1 MTGSIKDRLA
11 LCILRKAYEEAKIQ
25 PGDTTAEATNGNT
38 GISFAALGSALG
50 YRVLIFMPDW
60 MSKERT
66 ELHDQQDVSINSL
79 QRIEKALETTA
90 PHRANQ

>member
-1 MTGSIKDRLA
+1 LGIHFRCHGREHRVYAKSEQLNMTGSIKDRLA

-60 MSKERT
+60 MSHECNDSPESWR
-66 ELHDQQDVSINSL
+66 
-79 QRIEKALETTA
+79 
-90 PHRANQ
+90 